1 MVSKTTVLISASVV
15 AVVVAAGG
23 YAYRKYYSNTD
34 LQISVVLTTSYCS
47 KYFEDMATRATLAIM
62 CLNRKCV
69 QNHLEQSLDEWT
81 RQGSHKQIFR
91 IDTFSELNELH
102 KQVVSEGYNQVL
114 LEDGC
119 GLPSVMAVG
128 PTSCKKIRKLTADLE
143 MVADT
148 FDK

>member
-1 MVSKTTVLISASVV
+1 MVSKTTVLISASVA

-23 YAYRKYYSNTD
+23 YAYRKYYSNPD